1 MSLGLD
7 PPKPGI
13 MDRAPRDRNARILTG
28 ARLARIT
35 VTAVLMTVI
44 TLGVLLWQGGDA
56 PGAVPDESA
65 AYTVAFTLFV
75 FLQLANAFVVR
86 SGNLSL
92 FSRFTFSNRPLLLA
106 AAAVVLTQ
114 VLVVQ
119 VPFLQGVFGTVGLTL
134 NEWGICVGGAV
145 LLLALEEVRSL
156 VARAVGGS
164 GAEDGSD
171 AQLAVEHD
179 RVTA

>member
-1 MSLGLD
+1 
-7 PPKPGI
+7 
-13 MDRAPRDRNARILTG
+13 
-28 ARLARIT
+28 
-35 VTAVLMTVI
+35 
-44 TLGVLLWQGGDA
+44 
-56 PGAVPDESA
+56 
-65 AYTVAFTLFV
+65 
-75 FLQLANAFVVR
+75 
-86 SGNLSL
+86 
-92 FSRFTFSNRPLLLA
+92 
-106 AAAVVLTQ
+106 VVLTQ